1 MSTFE
6 AIDFE
11 EAARRTGLS
20 VEEISNLKSDGN
32 ILVLTGGDDPEIIPI
47 DCAMIRIRAAAQ
59 EAGLSESTIRNL
71 ADSKEI
77 YCVRNPRNN
86 YRSIWITDAKRLKT
100 RAANK

>member
-20 VEEISNLKSDGN
+20 VEYISGLKSDGK
-32 ILVLTGGDDPEIIPI
+32 ILVLTGGDDSKLMSV
-47 DCAMIRIRAAAQ
+47 DCAMIGIRAAAKK
-59 EAGLSESTIRNL
+59 AGLSESTMRNL

-77 YCVRNPRNN
+77 YCEKNPRNN
-86 YRSIWITDAKRLKT
+86 YRSIWITDAKKLKT
-100 RAANK
+100 RIRE

>member
-20 VEEISNLKSDGN
+20 VEYISSLKSDGK
-32 ILVLTGGDDPEIIPI
+32 IIVLAVGDDSDIIPV
-47 DCAMIRIRAAAQ
+47 DCAMISIRAAAQ

-77 YCVRNPRNN
+77 YCLRNPRNK
-86 YRSIWITDAKRLKT
+86 YRSIWITDANRLKT
-100 RAANK
+100 RIRE

>member
-20 VEEISNLKSDGN
+20 VEYISSLKSDGK
-32 ILVLTGGDDPEIIPI
+32 IIVLAGGDDSDIIPI
-47 DCAMIRIRAAAQ
+47 DCAMISVRAAAQ

-71 ADSKEI
+71 ADSNEI
-77 YCVRNPRNN
+77 YCLRNPRNK
-86 YRSIWITDAKRLKT
+86 Y
-100 RAANK
+100 